1 VACSCSSAPPW
12 LSLCLRRRSTGLS
25 RARTSP
31 TPATAARAASLTQAP
46 ALAKA
51 WRFSSGNG
59 DFTGTPVV
67 AEGTVMVGSFGGTV
81 FALDAAT
88 SGLKWSRT
96 GTTIAAG
103 RRHRRDGASIVSA
116 KVRVDG
122 LQVCDPRQAR
132 ACGSCATPLID
143 ESESTTVGGR
153 RRPEWTNC
161 GRLGGPRSGL
171 AQSCSCGGASTSRQ
185 LVASRRN
192 TADSRSCRRRTQS
205 YATRCRRDRLAPEA
219 FTEAGAESSSGTR
232 LGGAAVGAPSR
243 AREWRSGVPTAPSR
257 RPAGYWAG
265 PWRGKT
271 SSMLVR
277 HWRLSSAPT
286 DR

>member
-1 VACSCSSAPPW
+1 VSASLGARSATALGRKESPERRWVASMLPAPSDHADADPPPDRFGHKAIARRERWVRVCEGVRRPATDGRVTRQKESSAGASSTP
-12 LSLCLRRRSTGLS
+12 RRSC
-25 RARTSP
+25 
-31 TPATAARAASLTQAP
+31 
-46 ALAKA
+46 
-51 WRFSSGNG
+51 F
-59 DFTGTPVV
+59 
-67 AEGTVMVGSFGGTV
+67 
-81 FALDAAT
+81 
-88 SGLKWSRT
+88 
-96 GTTIAAG
+96 
-103 RRHRRDGASIVSA
+103 
-116 KVRVDG
+116 
-122 LQVCDPRQAR
+122 
-132 ACGSCATPLID
+132 
-143 ESESTTVGGR
+143 
-153 RRPEWTNC
+153 
-161 GRLGGPRSGL
+161 
-171 AQSCSCGGASTSRQ
+171 CGGASTSRQ